1 MTLTGLPFLLLLLLG
16 AVLLIVGTYLAWPR
30 WPHRVAPFARV
41 ACLLVLMGWGALV
54 VGDQI
59 NRTFGFYSSLA
70 DLLGSTPSAHSL
82 AVLSGPRPEAGVLVT
97 TPDWG
102 TIGETNARLGRGEM
116 LNVIFRGTRS
126 HITRNGQ
133 VYLPAAYFLGR
144 GDRRFGAIEFFHGY
158 PGQPDQ
164 FQHLLGI
171 TNRLDQ
177 EIAAGRIPPVIGV
190 FPRTFIGHTS
200 ECVNAVGGQQ
210 NATYLTVDVQED
222 MINSFRVLPGRS
234 WAALGVSTGG
244 FCAANL
250 GLQNPERFSAIAS
263 LSGYFTAG
271 EDIGAGSLYRG
282 SRTARHENSPIW
294 WVQHRAP
301 TSPAMY
307 LFASGGDPG
316 AVREVKA
323 LRAVQKKY
331 ARALPMTVSLA
342 LRGGHN
348 WKVWAG
354 TIDPALDWLG
364 AYLPAPLAPPLT
376 ENGTIS

>member
-16 AVLLIVGTYLAWPR
+16 AVLLIAGTYLAWPR
-30 WPHRVAPFARV
+30 WPHRVAPFARI

-82 AVLSGPRPEAGVLVT
+82 AVLSGPRPEAGVEVT
-97 TPDWG
+97 TADWG
-102 TIGETNARLGRGEM
+102 TIGATNARLGRGEM

-133 VYLPAAYFLGR
+133 LYLPAAYFLGQ

-164 FQHLLGI
+164 FQRLLGI

-177 EIAAGRIPPVIGV
+177 EIAGRPDATGHRRVSAHLRRSHVRVRQRGRRSAECDLFDRRRAGGRGQFVPGPSGSIL
-190 FPRTFIGHTS
+190 
-200 ECVNAVGGQQ
+200 GG
-210 NATYLTVDVQED
+210 TR
-222 MINSFRVLPGRS
+222 SFDGWLLRGESRLAEP
-234 WAALGVSTGG
+234 
-244 FCAANL
+244 
-250 GLQNPERFSAIAS
+250 QRFSAIAS

-271 EDIGAGSLYRG
+271 EDIGAAALYRG

-294 WVQHRAP
+294 WMQHRAP

-307 LFASGGDPG
+307 LFASGGDPACGPRGQG
-316 AVREVKA
+316 A
-323 LRAVQKKY
+323 
-331 ARALPMTVSLA
+331 
-342 LRGGHN
+342 
-348 WKVWAG
+348 AG
-354 TIDPALDWLG
+354 PSRRSTRVPCR
-364 AYLPAPLAPPLT
+364 
-376 ENGTIS
+376 